1 MIQSISFRFFQGV
14 ICVLFMGCYHE
25 VPRFDTLNDTS
36 PLFKSIYFSSTPPL
50 KTLYRADANAQVLWV
65 VIEGDGHAWMNPHK
79 PTADPTPYRPI
90 GWAFAQS
97 INQDSILYL
106 TRPCQYLDKKERQAC
121 TSIDWT
127 NGRFASKWVDLLNH
141 SIDIIKKQMPE
152 KNIILVGYSGGGTMA
167 TLMATRRD
175 DVSLLITI
183 ASPLDTDAW
192 TKYHHVSSLDASL
205 NPKVFQTTLVT
216 LKQIHLVGKY
226 DDVVPKFL
234 IYDFLRSYSSQKSVR
249 VIEIE
254 ADHIHF
260 PPLDWQK
267 LKNSF
272 SN

>member
-1 MIQSISFRFFQGV
+1 MISNVSFRFLQGV
-14 ICVLFMGCYHE
+14 LCVLLMGCAKEAQH
-25 VPRFDTLNDTS
+25 FDTLNDTS
-36 PLFKSIYFSSTPPL
+36 PLFKEIYFSSTPPL
-50 KTLYRADANAQVLWV
+50 KAFYRADVNAQVLWV
-65 VIEGDGHAWMNPHK
+65 VIEGDGYAWMSPHK
-79 PTADPTPYRPI
+79 PSVDPTPRRPL
-90 GWAFAQS
+90 GWKFAQS
-97 INQDSILYL
+97 IRQDSILYL
-106 TRPCQYLDKKERQAC
+106 TRPCQYLDKEERQTC
-121 TSIDWT
+121 INTDWT

-141 SIDIIKKQMPE
+141 SIDIIKKQMPD

-167 TLMATRRD
+167 TLMATRRN

-192 TKYHHVSSLDASL
+192 AKYHHVSLLDASL
-205 NPKVFQTTLVT
+205 NPKAFQTTLET
-216 LKQIHLVGKY
+216 LKQIHIVGKY

-234 IYDFLRSYSSQKSVR
+234 VYDFLSAYSSQKSVH

-267 LKNSF
+267 LRNSF